1 MFTASLFWAFGI
13 LLLASHITI
22 LQQSLVSIAVFYS
35 GFVLLNTF
43 RLKRKCSLFF
53 FLTPYNCEVVCYLE
67 PKFTDS
73 AFFFCRVSSFV
84 NLTLFTSDRILT
96 N

>member
-43 RLKRKCSLFF
+43 RLERKCPLFF
-53 FLTPYNCEVVCYLE
+53 LFFSPYNCEVFCYLE

-73 AFFFCRVSSFV
+73 AFFFVV
-84 NLTLFTSDRILT
+84 
-96 N
+96 